1 MAQRLEAALRR
12 PTKAEP
18 PPPPARPQFRP
29 EPPVGR
35 KPVHPEVAG
44 PAKAGGKSPDPPPP
58 PDFKVRSGRGK
69 NDPTMGSLED
79 EMAKMLGRPG
89 KS

>member
-12 PTKAEP
+12 PNPPKAD
-18 PPPPARPQFRP
+18 PARPPRT
-29 EPPVGR
+29 ETPVGR
-35 KPVHPEVAG
+35 KPALPEASG
-44 PAKAGGKSPDPPPP
+44 PGAKASVKSPETS
-58 PDFKVRSGRGK
+58 PDLKLLSAKGK
-69 NDPTMGSLED
+69 NEVTLDSLED

>member
-12 PTKAEP
+12 PTRPEVPPSP
-18 PPPPARPQFRP
+18 PPPPVRPQRP
-29 EPPVGR
+29 EPPAAR
-35 KPVHPEVAG
+35 KPVHSDG
-44 PAKAGGKSPDPPPP
+44 PAKVSVKSPDSPQ
-58 PDFKVRSGRGK
+58 PDLKILSGKGK
-69 NDPTMGSLED
+69 SDSSIDSLED